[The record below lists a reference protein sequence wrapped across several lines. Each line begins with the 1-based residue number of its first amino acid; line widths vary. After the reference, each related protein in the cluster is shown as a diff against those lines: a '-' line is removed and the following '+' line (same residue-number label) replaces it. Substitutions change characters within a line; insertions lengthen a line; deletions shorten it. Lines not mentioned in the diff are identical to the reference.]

1 MRYIPA
7 EVMPVITGQLE
18 QSQNYSENTQQ
29 RTCKARCQGT
39 AHVFRKA
46 RQ

>member
-7 EVMPVITGQLE
+7 EEMPAIIGQLE

-29 RTCKARCQGT
+29 RTCKAGCQET
-39 AHVFRKA
+39 AHIFRKA
-46 RQ
+46 RL